1 MNPHTDDFQP
11 VDRLSLGAFFSV
23 VRRRWYVILL
33 CAILV
38 PALTYYVTSNKPDQ
52 YEATSSLLFGPL
64 AADQG
69 VGDVP
74 STPVDP
80 DSDRQAA
87 TNRDL
92 VKLPAIAVATS
103 RALGGSVSAGYIA
116 SHIEASDPGTGSAVT
131 KIQATGT
138 NPVETARLANEYAEQ
153 FVRNRQAARRQEL
166 QSARDVILKRIDS
179 SLEASPTSQTAKD
192 ERSDLRQQARDL
204 QIAAALPGGGVRVL
218 QRAEVPSAPFA
229 PNPTRS
235 AVIGAGL
242 GLLLG
247 FLIAVLF
254 ETLDRRLRSA
264 ESMETAYDRPIL
276 GAIPKSRA
284 LAGRKTKGG
293 ALTPREREAF
303 RMLRANLHYY
313 NDDRNV
319 GSVLVTSATLGEGK
333 STVAWNLAAAGAVA
347 GSRVLLVEADMRQ
360 PVMAERFNLPG
371 DRGLAD
377 ILAGDAEPSDV
388 IHKVHLSSNGTVNGH
403 GPTMDVV
410 LSGAAL
416 PHSVDSIDSERMA
429 ALIRDAEMHYD
440 LVVVDTPPVT
450 VVPDAI
456 PLIRHVD
463 GVILVSRLGKTTR
476 EAAER
481 VRTHLDNL
489 GAPTLGIVV
498 NGIDSGETLYG
509 YAYSAAERRA
519 S

>member
-1 MNPHTDDFQP
+1 MNHYQEDLQP
-11 VDRLSLGAFFSV
+11 VDRLSLGSFLAV
-23 VRRRWYVILL
+23 LRRRWYVILL
-33 CAILV
+33 CLILV
-38 PALTYYVTSNKPDQ
+38 PALTYYVTNNKPEQ
-52 YEATSSLLFGPL
+52 YEATSSLLFGPT
-64 AADQG
+64 AADEG
-69 VGDVP
+69 IGDVP
-74 STPVDP
+74 STPQEDNP
-80 DSDRQAA
+80 DVRAA

-92 VKLPAIAVATS
+92 VKLPAIAVATA
-103 RALGGSVSAGYIA
+103 RALGGGIGAGYVA
-116 SHIEASDPGTGSAVT
+116 SHIEASDAGTGSNVT

-138 NPVETARLANEYAEQ
+138 NPVQVARMANEYAEQ
-153 FVRNRQAARRQEL
+153 FVLNRRENRRQDL
-166 QSARDVILKRIDS
+166 LAQRDVLRQQLDA
-179 SLEASPTSQTAKD
+179 SLQQGSQSETAKD
-192 ERSDLRQQARDL
+192 ARRDLRQQISEL
-204 QIAAALPGGGVRVL
+204 ELAASLPGGNVKVL
-218 QRAEVPSAPFA
+218 QRAEVPSEPFA
-229 PNPTRS
+229 PNPKRS
-235 AVIGAGL
+235 AMIAAGL

-247 FLIAVLF
+247 FLLAVLF

-264 ESMETAYDRPIL
+264 QSMESAFDRPIL

-284 LAGRKTKGG
+284 LAGRNSKGG

-360 PVMAERFNLPG
+360 PVMAERFNLPA
-371 DRGLAD
+371 DRGLAH
-377 ILAGDAEPSDV
+377 ILAGEAEPADV

-403 GPTMDVV
+403 GPSMDVV

-416 PHSVDSIDSERMA
+416 PHSIDSIDSDRMA

-509 YAYSAAERRA
+509 YAYSAAERKA

>member
-1 MNPHTDDFQP
+1 MNPHSEDFQP
-11 VDRLSLGAFFSV
+11 VDRISFGSLFAV

-33 CAILV
+33 CTLLV
-38 PALTYYVTSNKPDQ
+38 PALTYYVTSSKPKQ
-52 YEATSSLLFGPL
+52 YEATAQLLFGPL
-64 AADQG
+64 AADRG

-74 STPVDP
+74 STPVDA
-80 DSDRQAA
+80 DSDREAA
-87 TNRDL
+87 TRRDL
-92 VKLPAIAVATS
+92 VKLPAIAEATA
-103 RALGGSVSAGYIA
+103 RALGGSVSAGYVA
-116 SHIEASDPGTGSAVT
+116 SHVEASDPGTGSNVTAV
-131 KIQATGT
+131 QATGE
-138 NPVETARLANEYAEQ
+138 NPVQTARVANTYAEQ
-153 FVRNRQAARRQEL
+153 FVVSRRENRRQEL
-166 QSARDVILKRIDS
+166 LAARDVIVKQIQATS
-179 SLEASPTSQTAKD
+179 GNTEAARD
-192 ERSDLRQQARDL
+192 ARRDLRQQAQDL
-204 QIAAALPGGGVRVL
+204 QVAAALPGGNVRVL
-218 QRAEVPSAPFA
+218 QRAEVPGAPFA
-229 PNPTRS
+229 PKPVRNTI
-235 AVIGAGL
+235 IGAAL
-242 GLLLG
+242 GLVLG
-247 FLIAVLF
+247 FLLAVLF
-254 ETLDRRLRSA
+254 ETLDRRLRSVP
-264 ESMETAYDRPIL
+264 SVETAFDRPIL

-284 LAGRKTKGG
+284 LAGRKSKGG

-360 PVMAERFNLPG
+360 PVMAERFNLPP

-377 ILAGDAEPSDV
+377 VLAGDAEPNEI
-388 IHKVHLSSNGTVNGH
+388 IHKVHLSANGTVNGS
-403 GPTMDVV
+403 GPTMDVI

-416 PHSVDSIDSERMA
+416 PQSIDSIDSDRMA
-429 ALIRDAEMHYD
+429 TLIRDAEMHYD

-481 VRTHLDNL
+481 VRSHLDNL

-509 YAYSAAERRA
+509 YAYTAAERRG

>member
-1 MNPHTDDFQP
+1 MNPYHQEDLQP
-11 VDRLSLGAFFSV
+11 VDRLSFGSLSEV
-23 VRRRWYVILL
+23 IRRRWYVILL
-33 CAILV
+33 CLILV
-38 PALTYYVTSNKPDQ
+38 PALTYYVTSNKPKQ
-52 YEATSSLLFGPL
+52 YKADAELVFGPL
-64 AADQG
+64 AADRG

-74 STPVDP
+74 SSPQDVDP
-80 DSDRQAA
+80 DRQAA

-92 VKLPAIAVATS
+92 LSQNSIADRTA
-103 RALGGSVSAGYIA
+103 RALGGSVTSGYVA
-116 SHIEASDPGTGSAVT
+116 SHVDAIESGTGSNVT
-131 KIQATGT
+131 ALQAQGT
-138 NPVETARLANEYAEQ
+138 DPVQVARLANTYAEQ
-153 FVRNRQAARRQEL
+153 FVLSRRENRRQEL
-166 QSARDVILKRIDS
+166 MDARDVILKQVDS
-179 SLEASPTSQTAKD
+179 LKGRTSTAAKD
-192 ERSDLRQQARDL
+192 QLRDLRKQASDLD
-204 QIAAALPGGGVRVL
+204 IAAALPGGNVKVL
-218 QRAEVPSAPFA
+218 EKAEVPGAPFA
-229 PNPTRS
+229 PKPLRNTI
-235 AVIGAGL
+235 IGAAL

-247 FLIAVLF
+247 CLLAVLF
-254 ETLDRRLRSA
+254 ETLDRRLRSVP
-264 ESMETAYDRPIL
+264 SIETAFDRPIL

-284 LAGRKTKGG
+284 LSARNSKGG
-293 ALTPREREAF
+293 ALNPREREAF

-360 PVMAERFNLPG
+360 PVMAERFNLPP

-377 ILAGDAEPSDV
+377 ILSGAAEPSDV
-388 IHKVHLSSNGTVNGH
+388 IHKVHLSSNGGVNGS

-416 PHSVDSIDSERMA
+416 PQSVDAIDSDRMA
-429 ALIRDAEMHYD
+429 TLIRDAEMHYD

-463 GVILVSRLGKTTR
+463 GVILVSRLGTTTR

-481 VRTHLDNL
+481 VRSHLDNL

-498 NGIDSGETLYG
+498 NGIEQSDTLYG
-509 YAYSAAERRA
+509 YAYTAAERRA